1 MIGFTKPNRL
11 EGVRPRRGVNRN
23 RAWKAKGG
31 RLGLSP
37 NRLPQDHNNAYVRY
51 HQLKPLLNERLPPDD
66 SAALD
71 LIASGGG
78 DSKHSRSHRPN
89 ILTLSIT

>member
-31 RLGLSP
+31 RLGLRP
-37 NRLPQDHNNAYVRY
+37 NRLPQDHNNAYVRS